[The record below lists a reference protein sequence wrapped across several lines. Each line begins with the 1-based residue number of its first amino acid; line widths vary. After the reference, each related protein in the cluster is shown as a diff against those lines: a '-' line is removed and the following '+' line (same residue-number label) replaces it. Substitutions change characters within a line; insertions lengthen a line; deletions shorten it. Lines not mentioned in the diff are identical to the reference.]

1 MSVSASDG
9 AAHGLGVGDVV
20 AKRHLFTRDGV
31 IAMATAFGDPNPL
44 HHDEA
49 AARKSRH
56 GGLIA
61 CAAHSTGVLCSLLAE
76 HYAGIGAPLG
86 LEFEY
91 KLKRAVPAGLEATL
105 SWRVVAKHAA
115 AKLGGDILALEGDI
129 TDDAGVVYVTASGRL
144 LVTVAI
150 A

>member
-1 MSVSASDG
+1 MSAPASHG
-9 AAHGLGVGDVV
+9 AAHGLNVGDVV
-20 AKRHLFTRDGV
+20 AKRHLFTRDSV
-31 IAMATAFGDPNPL
+31 MAMATAFGDTNPL
-44 HHDEA
+44 HHDEEV
-49 AARKSRH
+49 ARQSRH

-76 HYAGIGAPLG
+76 HYARIGAPLG

-91 KLKRAVPAGLEATL
+91 KLKRAVPAGLEAML

-129 TDDAGVVYVTASGRL
+129 TDDGGVVYVTASGRL
-144 LVTVAI
+144 LVTP
-150 A
+150 